1 MTPEQ
6 IEGYLK
12 RLNVRYSHDDQPG
25 PDGSF
30 HVRFQ
35 TAVYRSTLPPHGSNQ
50 VQLIVTLGSRGR
62 LLTLSAPYVYL
73 LHEAKK
79 RAVFCEYLIDLNYR
93 IKVAQFRIDRRDG
106 EVACQVSIPV
116 DGSNISFEAFR
127 HLLYVIPFVL
137 DHHHAETIGVMKKGK
152 LPPVP
157 KAPQVDLMLVD
168 ILQRVGGSVTKL
180 HEIVNAHE
188 QRLKGPENQPSKK
201 HAVDD
206 LLNPLP
212 PAIDS
217 PGDDSTPGGTS
228 ANCGE

>member
-1 MTPEQ
+1 MSPEQ

-35 TAVYRSTLPPHGSNQ
+35 TAVYRSTLPPHGANQ

-79 RAVFCEYLIDLNYR
+79 RAMFCEYLIDLNYR

-116 DGSNISFEAFR
+116 EGSNISFEAFR

-137 DHHHAETIGVMKKGK
+137 DHHHAETIAVMKKGK

-157 KAPQVDLMLVD
+157 KTPQVDLMLVD

-188 QRLKGPENQPSKK
+188 QRLKDPESQPSKK

-212 PAIDS
+212 PSIDS
-217 PGDDSTPGGTS
+217 PSDDNTSNGAST
-228 ANCGE
+228 N